1 MACHVMSCHVM
12 HLHPAAR
19 GTLRRRSQRGRR
31 DGRRPAEHARAAP
44 PAAPQCAGRRRDGG
58 RRRARIVR
66 AVMLRGRFPTFLGA
80 PDSGAGGAP
89 LNHVP
94 QRGRRRARGRRP
106 GGQADGRGTWHGC
119 TVVWLF
125 GYVIWPMELLLDGCL
140 LLGRV
145 GRRKSGCCLLPA
157 NSFLA
162 RRRWVS
168 WLRCWVRLRCGCI
181 FVLATAHL
189 KWLKV

>member
-19 GTLRRRSQRGRR
+19 GALRRRAQRGRR

-125 GYVIWPMELLLDGCL
+125 GYVIWPMELMG
-140 LLGRV
+140 V
-145 GRRKSGCCLLPA
+145 CCWGAWGVVKVAAACCRQIPFWHGAGGLR
-157 NSFLA
+157 SC
-162 RRRWVS
+162 V
-168 WLRCWVRLRCGCI
+168 LRCWVRLRCGCI
-181 FVLATAHL
+181 CVLATAHL
-189 KWLKV
+189 QWLKV